1 MRAETSRLK
10 DIYNSKQ
17 NLYIEKET
25 EYKKWLCKKV
35 KVIMVKVNYIL
46 RKITMKENMML
57 YVCLYFQTRCI
68 ILKMNEACVNYN
80 KGQI

>member
-25 EYKKWLCKKV
+25 EYKKLN
-35 KVIMVKVNYIL
+35 NYIT
-46 RKITMKENMML
+46 KGKE
-57 YVCLYFQTRCI
+57 
-68 ILKMNEACVNYN
+68 KN
-80 KGQI
+80 K

>member
-25 EYKKWLCKKV
+25 EYKKLN
-35 KVIMVKVNYIL
+35 NYIT
-46 RKITMKENMML
+46 KGKEKNKL
-57 YVCLYFQTRCI
+57 IDRLLEFEKQKEKLSS
-68 ILKMNEACVNYN
+68 LKRRY
-80 KGQI
+80 